1 MTQSYTDPYTVL
13 GLARTATATEIKQ
26 AYFALVRTYPPERDP
41 EMFKRIRAAYESLR
55 DPARRVETDMQL
67 LDAWPEP
74 ARKRRPPQFNLKLQ
88 RADVIDA
95 TRALT
100 DLERTDWREQYAKIK
115 L

>member
-1 MTQSYTDPYTVL
+1 MTKSYIDPYTVL

-26 AYFALVRTYPPERDP
+26 AYFALVRSYPPER
-41 EMFKRIRAAYESLR
+41 E
-55 DPARRVETDMQL
+55 PARRVETDMQL

-74 ARKRRPPQFNLKLQ
+74 TRKRRPPQFNLKLQ